1 MLSAESQV
9 DVTLGLWKNI
19 GVTSLLFISV
29 RSVGS
34 EPVGKFDSANWPN
47 VAPCRGS
54 SQWSSPWKS
63 DLEWEW
69 NVQKRSSEGT
79 TTTAHETWRARC
91 EDDCF
96 TGHKHKLEP
105 REKNSRVR
113 KW

>member
-19 GVTSLLFISV
+19 GVTSVLFISV

-54 SQWSSPWKS
+54 SQWSSPREGNHK
-63 DLEWEW
+63 EVGFGVGVECAEE
-69 NVQKRSSEGT
+69 VKR
-79 TTTAHETWRARC
+79 RNNN
-91 EDDCF
+91 DCA
-96 TGHKHKLEP
+96 
-105 REKNSRVR
+105 
-113 KW
+113 